1 MWPMW
6 GKYVY
11 FLFVSIVLSL
21 SYSLSLPSRHIIIN
35 HVAFGR
41 GTQTND
47 DNHLSFHSA
56 RKRSLSINLYVLYW
70 ILLFIF
76 SSPVV
81 CMESD
86 CTIIG
91 YTYFSFTVSKQKRH
105 FVHSTLLPSQVTRIS
120 VNELR
125 IWQDTG
131 HVDSIRTTWRH
142 LFTFRHTSM
151 MFFLCFYALFSVSWL
166 RLLKNSLNELKWKID
181 NSPGLVCQLRPPM
194 NILLLRKKKREN

>member
-1 MWPMW
+1 MSDALCCDFLLRSPMSHFPIHISSDNVADVR
-6 GKYVY
+6 KIYI
-11 FLFVSIVLSL
+11 LFICIYRSLSL
-21 SYSLSLPSRHIIIN
+21 FYSLSLPSHHIIIN

-70 ILLFIF
+70 ILLFFFFLSCCVHGVWLHNYRIY
-76 SSPVV
+76 
-81 CMESD
+81 
-86 CTIIG
+86 I
-91 YTYFSFTVSKQKRH
+91 YFSFTVSKQKRH
-105 FVHSTLLPSQVTRIS
+105 FVHSTLLLSQVTRIS

-151 MFFLCFYALFSVSWL
+151 MFFSLLLCSMLCF
-166 RLLKNSLNELKWKID
+166 LLAGFDS
-181 NSPGLVCQLRPPM
+181 
-194 NILLLRKKKREN
+194 